1 MPTTA
6 KTIKKV
12 EEFGFTLSERPAKPA
27 SDNGPCEIT
36 EIGEHRPKLM
46 GYLCLKGT
54 KMDLRNLLVNPIIMQ
69 AAVDLYWVR
78 KLPTSRTMNL
88 EHTAEGLAWAQ
99 KVLAKEPHKQVDFFM
114 ANREEAIEQYGPPG
128 KGDWNKDRK
137 AKYAGSI
144 LYHCFQHLKQYDE
157 DLADGTTD
165 GEYVAFADA
174 RAAFEKAF
182 DVELSDD
189 FDDPR
194 SPLLPGLQ
202 RPLCLAKDEGVSEFL
217 NKLRVVLDY
226 LCGVTAADRW
236 VKLWTSPAG
245 ELSNIDISALMPKW
259 WADRSDASDDVD
271 TVLENLKNRLNPVQK
286 KPSNPIDCFLTVKV
300 EGDAEVGLLRLEE
313 ARNVSYPHRAK
324 DLLTSRRVETEEV
337 IVERA
342 MYPPAEVVRPEPTHQ
357 PSAPPKW
364 KSNWPRSMI
373 DDIQLPT
380 GQGRNSSHPTPAFV
394 DEIKRAGRSGKDKWR
409 NNPELAQRAISGVW
423 LGTQKSTLRATTDR
437 WMGHIRPIATRP
449 VQRKAAQIDAV
460 LQEKQMADH
469 EAELKRL
476 DFNHLLEPT
485 DRQAKKQKFDCLLE
499 KKSKRTQFMTSN
511 DVLKRDDR
519 ESISLSRRSTMVS
532 IL

>member
-12 EEFGFTLSERPAKPA
+12 EEFGFNLSERPAKPA

-236 VKLWTSPAG
+236 VKLWTGPAG

-259 WADRSDASDDVD
+259 WADRSNASDDVD

-286 KPSNPIDCFLTVKV
+286 KPSIRSIAFSPSRSRATPRFAHISPG
-300 EGDAEVGLLRLEE
+300 GDV
-313 ARNVSYPHRAK
+313 
-324 DLLTSRRVETEEV
+324 LTSEEV

-357 PSAPPKW
+357 PSAPPNW

-476 DFNHLLEPT
+476 GFNHLLEPT